1 VAERE
6 IIELNIL
13 GQVCPACLLVALKE
27 INTHA
32 GRLKRGEAELT
43 VKTDHR
49 DATRTIPHSARAMGY
64 DVEVVKVS
72 SYYEIR
78 VKHPSRHEKNR

>member
-1 VAERE
+1 MAVKE

-27 INTHA
+27 TNTHREKLRS
-32 GRLKRGEAELT
+32 GKAELAIR
-43 VKTDHR
+43 TDHR
-49 DATRTIPHSARAMGY
+49 DATRTIPDSARAMGY
-64 DVEVVKVS
+64 DVAVKKVA

-78 VKHPSRHEKNR
+78 VSCAI